1 MFVSTSRFKIPESV
15 LVVIHSPQL
24 DVLLI
29 ERADRAGYWQSV
41 TGSLDAPGEP
51 LAVAARREVREETGL
66 DACVLRDWQHRICYE
81 IYPHWRARYAPGVTQ
96 NTEHW
101 FSLEVPRDAPILLN
115 PREHVGHRWL
125 PWHQA
130 AHQCFS
136 ASNRDAILRLPTQL
150 GVAAAR

>member
-1 MFVSTSRFKIPESV
+1 MSISRFKIPESV
-15 LVVIHSPQL
+15 LVIIHSPQL

-41 TGSLDAPGEP
+41 TGSLDALGEP

-66 DACVLRDWQHRICYE
+66 AAGVLRDWQHSIRYE
-81 IYPHWRARYAPGVTQ
+81 IYPHWRARYAPGITQ

-101 FSLEVPRDAPILLN
+101 FSLEVPRDAAIVLN
-115 PREHVGHRWL
+115 PREHVGYRWL

-150 GVAAAR
+150 GAAVAR